1 MDIFYHLHIRLDT
14 FGYILP
20 YTEFRYNPNLTF
32 IGQSDITCMFNLDIR
47 SFFKDVALSIE
58 NPLKRTFFAL
68 IGLLEDLVRRKRRL
82 F

>member
-1 MDIFYHLHIRLDT
+1 MNT
-14 FGYILP
+14 F
-20 YTEFRYNPNLTF
+20 TEFRYNPNLTF
-32 IGQSDITCMFNLDIR
+32 TGQIRYYFCMVNLDIR